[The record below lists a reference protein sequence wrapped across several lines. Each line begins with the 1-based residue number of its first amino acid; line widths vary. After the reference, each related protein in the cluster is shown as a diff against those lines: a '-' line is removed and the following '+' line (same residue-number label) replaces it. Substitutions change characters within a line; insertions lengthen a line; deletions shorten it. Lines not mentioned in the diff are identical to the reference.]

1 MFQKWLES
9 NQPRHDFS
17 TSTRSFTRHTQWCW
31 NVAPCVVP
39 TGEIHHQIMLDGTYF
54 NGWCVLIAHTGTHV
68 IDWQWCDREKLA
80 SWTALLARIPSPDY
94 AIIDGNGPL
103 HRAIKNCWP
112 HTRIQRCYFHIRNT
126 AHRHLTRTPKLPA
139 NKELLALYKALS
151 KVQNTDQAAA
161 WTAGFLHWEA
171 TWNTFLKQRTYA
183 TKNTPRPTH
192 VSPHQKW
199 WYTHI
204 HTRRAHKLL
213 ATLLTTN
220 ELFTWLN
227 THAKRPVA
235 NTTNPLEGGPNKAIK
250 DFLRNHRGLIT
261 DHARRGIDWLLY
273 KATHNPKNP
282 WDFVT
287 ETHWNPPKP
296 HTHTQPD
303 EPIGPAEYDTG
314 FTYEDG
320 IKLRQGWAGKHP

>member
-1 MFQKWLES
+1 MLAADADATETC
-9 NQPRHDFS
+9 S
-17 TSTRSFTRHTQWCW
+17 TELMK
-31 NVAPCVVP
+31 VAV
-39 TGEIHHQIMLDGTYF
+39 
-54 NGWCVLIAHTGTHV
+54 ATGTHV

-80 SWTALLARIPSPDY
+80 S
-94 AIIDGNGPL
+94 
-103 HRAIKNCWP
+103 
-112 HTRIQRCYFHIRNT
+112 
-126 AHRHLTRTPKLPA
+126 
-139 NKELLALYKALS
+139 
-151 KVQNTDQAAA
+151 

-183 TKNTPRPTH
+183 TKNTPRPAH
-192 VSPHQKW
+192 ASPHQKW

-227 THAKRPVA
+227 THTTQPVA
-235 NTTNPLEGGPNKAIK
+235 NTTNPVEGGPNKAIK
-250 DFLRNHRGLIT
+250 DFLRNHRGLTIN
-261 DHARRGIDWLLY
+261 HARRGIDWLLY
-273 KATHNPKNP
+273 KTTHNPKDP

-296 HTHTQPD
+296 HTNTKPD

-320 IKLRQGWAGKHP
+320 IKLRQGWAGRHP